1 MLATISQPF
10 GEQIWILTSS
20 NAKTA
25 GNRDT
30 QPFHAKSKM
39 PSMSNITA
47 FINLFSWCCKA
58 NDIFKCFN
66 CKSDY

>member
-10 GEQIWILTSS
+10 GEQIWILTSP

-39 PSMSNITA
+39 PSMSNVTVS
-47 FINLFSWCCKA
+47 INLNTIENLVGVVKQMTKLTLL
-58 NDIFKCFN
+58 D
-66 CKSDY
+66 